1 MSICDYKL
9 ASELHHEEYGQEISV
24 DAIKDQVVAIQ
35 ELNGNEAL
43 GIYLNEA
50 QAFAKWLKDEKI
62 FDKYKKIIND
72 KIKSKGGKNMTNTS
86 SENNS
91 VKELSSESMTLDD
104 LMNEETDSNNK
115 YIKLY
120 DGDNMYFTIDPS
132 ASVVKKELV
141 GQYGKFITYDVELH
155 VKKAILD
162 GEIIKD
168 SFVGTYGFKPMH
180 IEIMKKHGFKGEF
193 KLSRQGKGLQTKY
206 ILEHESVY
214 NY

>member
-91 VKELSSESMTLDD
+91 V
-104 LMNEETDSNNK
+104 
-115 YIKLY
+115 
-120 DGDNMYFTIDPS
+120 
-132 ASVVKKELV
+132 
-141 GQYGKFITYDVELH
+141 
-155 VKKAILD
+155 
-162 GEIIKD
+162 
-168 SFVGTYGFKPMH
+168 
-180 IEIMKKHGFKGEF
+180 
-193 KLSRQGKGLQTKY
+193 
-206 ILEHESVY
+206 
-214 NY
+214 